1 MTTLKI
7 TTDNKISVI
16 DLDFKNFKDIQ
27 QETGGYFE
35 CVKTQRLWDYF
46 KAPVV
51 MLVDEEGLIKRLP
64 FNAVASAFYGYDEHG
79 CRIVGDMLLGLVLGE
94 DIIGLGDSDSEQWME
109 RLLKDFPMLE
119 RGE

>member
-16 DLDFKNFKDIQ
+16 DLDFKDFKAIQ
-27 QETGGYFE
+27 REIGGHFE

-51 MLVDEEGLIKRLP
+51 MLVDEEGLIKGLP
-64 FNAVASAFYGYDEHG
+64 FNAAASAFYGFDEHG
-79 CRIVGDMLLGLVLGE
+79 CRIVGDAIFGLILGE
-94 DIIGLGDSDSEQWME
+94 DIIGFGIFDSEQWLE
-109 RLLKDFPMLE
+109 KLLKDFPMLE

>member
-1 MTTLKI
+1 MNTLKI

-16 DLDFKNFKDIQ
+16 DLDFKDFKAIQ
-27 QETGGYFE
+27 REIGGHFE
-35 CVKTQRLWDYF
+35 CVKTQRLWGYF

-51 MLVDEEGLIKRLP
+51 MLVDEEGLIKGLP
-64 FNAVASAFYGYDEHG
+64 FNAVASAFYGYDEYG
-79 CRIVGDMLLGLVLGE
+79 CGIVGDILLGLVLGE

-109 RLLKDFPMLE
+109 KLLKDFPTLE

>member
-27 QETGGYFE
+27 QEIGGYFE

-51 MLVDEEGLIKRLP
+51 MLVDEEGLIKGLP
-64 FNAVASAFYGYDEHG
+64 FNATASTFYGFDEHG
-79 CRIVGDMLLGLVLGE
+79 YMIAGDAIIGLVLGE
-94 DIIGLGDSDSEQWME
+94 DVIGLGDSDSEQWLE
-109 RLLKDFPMLE
+109 KLLKDFPMLE